1 MTVDQSAPSATAQ
14 PGAGPSPGRRVRP
27 PRRGGA
33 DDRRGLLSSA
43 DHKRPAVKGVLTP
56 LQLVMFVIVFALSVL
71 PLLWL
76 AKSAISPTQ
85 EILREPF
92 RLWPS
97 DPQWANFASAWSELG
112 VGRYLWNTVVLTGGS
127 VFFQMLVATT
137 LGFGIAVLRPRYSKA
152 VYGAVLSTL
161 LLPPTVLLI
170 GLYLTILDVPLLG
183 VNLQSTVW
191 SVWLPAG
198 VHGFSVLLCVRFFE
212 GIPREL
218 FEAAQID
225 GAGPWSIFRRIVL
238 PMSTPILTVVG
249 LLGVMASWKD
259 FLWPLIAI
267 PDSGAQPISVALAR
281 IAPFVQEN
289 MLFAALFIAALPPV
303 LLFIVFQKHIVAGAG
318 FSGLK
323 G

>member
-1 MTVDQSAPSATAQ
+1 MTLDTQEPRPVPTA
-14 PGAGPSPGRRVRP
+14 ARGRRQAAP
-27 PRRGGA
+27 
-33 DDRRGLLSSA
+33 DDKRGLLSSA
-43 DHKRPAVKGVLTP
+43 DHQRPLVRGVMTP
-56 LQLVMFVIVFALSVL
+56 LQIVMFLAVFALSIL

-97 DPQWANFASAWSELG
+97 DAQWGNFAEAWTGLG

-137 LGFGIAVLRPRYSKA
+137 LGFGIAVLRPRYGKV
-152 VYGAVLSTL
+152 VYAGVLGTL

-170 GLYLTILDVPLLG
+170 GLYLTILDVPLVG

-191 SVWLPAG
+191 AVWLPAG

-212 GIPREL
+212 GIPRDL
-218 FEAAQID
+218 FEAAQLD

-238 PMSTPILTVVG
+238 PMSKPILTVIG
-249 LLGVMASWKD
+249 LLGIMASWKD

-267 PDSGAQPISVALAR
+267 PDTGAQPISVALAR

-289 MLFAALFIAALPPV
+289 LLFAALFIAALPPV
-303 LLFIVFQKHIVAGAG
+303 ALFVVFQKHIVAGAG